1 MNGTE
6 QPMQSLTPSKIV
18 LLALVAG
25 ISIIFLAMIKTFLM
39 AVLLAGIFSSLAQ
52 PMYQRI
58 KARVGDRPQLGS
70 IITLGFIIL
79 LIVIPMVLLLGVVT
93 GQAIKVGEAV
103 TPWVTQKLN
112 NPDEIIVWLHNQA
125 FYNNI
130 EPYQDDIL
138 TKAGEMVGF
147 MSRFLIN
154 NLSNATAGTLNFF
167 FMLFVMLYSMFFFL
181 VDGSK
186 IIDRMLYYLPLEDK
200 DERRLLEKFSSVTR
214 ATIKGTAVIGV
225 LQGGMAG
232 MAFFAVGIPSSIF
245 WATLMMV
252 LSIIPGIGTGL
263 VWVPAVIILIAGGS
277 VGKGIG
283 LAIFCGLV
291 VGSVDN
297 FVRPRL
303 VGKDTQLPDLM
314 ILLSTMGG
322 LIYFGILGIII
333 GPIVAALFVTI
344 WEIYGVAFQDTLP
357 PSSRFHPEGC
367 VLGCDDDEDDTN
379 EEGGDDPSSSDADES
394 DDTVI

>member
-1 MNGTE
+1 
-6 QPMQSLTPSKIV
+6 MQSMTASKIV

-25 ISIIFLAMIKTFLM
+25 ISILFLAMIKSFLM

-58 KARVGDRPQLGS
+58 DGWVGQRNRLSS
-70 IITLGFIIL
+70 ILTLAVIVL
-79 LIVIPMVLLLGVVT
+79 LIIVPLVLLLGVVT

-103 TPWVTQKLN
+103 TPWVTQKIN
-112 NPDEIIVWLHNQA
+112 NPDEAILWLHNQS
-125 FYNNI
+125 FYPHI
-130 EPYQDDIL
+130 EPYQDAII
-138 TKAGEMVGF
+138 TKAGELVGF

-154 NLSNATAGTLNFF
+154 NLSNATAGTLNFL
-167 FMLFVMLYSMFFFL
+167 FMLFIMLYSMFFFL

-214 ATIKGTAVIGV
+214 ATLKGTAVIGI
-225 LQGGMAG
+225 LQGSLAG
-232 MAFFAVGIPSSIF
+232 LAFFAVGIPSSLF
-245 WATLMMV
+245 WGTLMAV

-263 VWVPAVIILIAGGS
+263 VWVPAVVILIAGGS

-291 VGSVDN
+291 VGSIDN
-297 FVRPRL
+297 FIRPRL

-314 ILLSTMGG
+314 ILLGTMGG
-322 LIYFGILGIII
+322 IVLFGILGVII
-333 GPIVAALFVTI
+333 GPIVAALFVMI
-344 WEIYGVAFQDTLP
+344 WEIYGVALQDTLP
-357 PSSRFHPEGC
+357 PSSRFNPCAIPAEK
-367 VLGCDDDEDDTN
+367 DEDEDEPI
-379 EEGGDDPSSSDADES
+379 EEKETGGDDPSCEETID
-394 DDTVI
+394 

>member
-1 MNGTE
+1 
-6 QPMQSLTPSKIV
+6 MQSLTPSKIV

-25 ISIIFLAMIKTFLM
+25 ISIIFLAMIKSFLM
-39 AVLLAGIFSSLAQ
+39 AVLLAGIFSSLTQ
-52 PMYQRI
+52 PMFQRI
-58 KARVGDRPQLGS
+58 TGWVGGRTQLGS
-70 IITLGFIIL
+70 LITLIFIVL
-79 LIVIPMVLLLGVVT
+79 LIIIPLITLLGIVT
-93 GQAIKVGEAV
+93 GEAMRVGEAI
-103 TPWVTQKLN
+103 TPWVSQKLN
-112 NPDEIIVWLHNQA
+112 NPDEIVLWLHNQPLYA
-125 FYNNI
+125 NI

-154 NLSNATAGTLNFF
+154 NLSTATAGTLNFF
-167 FMLFVMLYSMFFFL
+167 FMLFIMLYSMFFFL
-181 VDGSK
+181 IDGLK

-214 ATIKGTAVIGV
+214 ATIKGTAVIGA
-225 LQGGMAG
+225 LQGGLAG
-232 MAFFAVGIPSSIF
+232 LAFFAVGIPSSIF

-252 LSIIPGIGTGL
+252 LSIIPSIGTGL
-263 VWVPAVIILIAGGS
+263 VWVPAVVILIAGGS
-277 VGKGIG
+277 IGKGIG

-297 FVRPRL
+297 FIRPRL

-322 LIYFGILGIII
+322 LLYFGILGIIV

-357 PSSRFHPEGC
+357 PSNRFQPEGC
-367 VLGCDDDEDDTN
+367 VLGCDDDTN
-379 EEGGDDPSSSDADES
+379 KEGGDTPSSNDN
-394 DDTVI
+394 I